1 MGETVSPR
9 GTDSARLIR
18 VIETKSARGKGTQE
32 DLCRIVTQ
40 YWDLNGKLLAEN
52 DPQREE
58 ELRAI
63 KDNTELQRQ
72 NYLSLSN
79 EHTEE

>member
-9 GTDSARLIR
+9 VTDSARLIR

-58 ELRAI
+58 ELRVI
-63 KDNTELQRQ
+63 KDNTELQKQ